1 MLENTKNYI
10 NLKTSK
16 IAPKKN
22 SNPPIDFVLI
32 GCGVMS
38 ATLGIYLKLL
48 EPSWI
53 IHAYERLDKVGQESS
68 HGWNNAGTGHSAF
81 CELNYTS
88 IQKNGKVDIS
98 KAISVNESFEIS
110 KQLWAYLV
118 KKEILKN
125 PNTFINTVPHISF
138 VWGENNIK
146 FLKSRFH
153 ALKNNVLFKGM
164 LYSEDYNTIK
174 KWAPLVMYKRNLT
187 QKVAATYMSI
197 GTDVNFGEI
206 TRQIFLYLN
215 NHSNFH
221 LHVNHDVINIKQNRD
236 KTWKIHIL
244 YKDLINK
251 TKKLIYIDTK
261 YVFIGSG
268 GNALRLLQK
277 SGIQESHKYA
287 GFPVGGQ
294 FLVTKNKILTN
305 QHYAKVYG
313 KAPIGA
319 PPMSVP
325 HIDTRILDG
334 EKVLLF
340 GPFATFSSKF
350 LKNGSWTDLFCSLTY
365 KNIFPI
371 VQVGIK
377 NISLVQYLIGQLLT
391 SKKGKFITLCKYFPN
406 ANIKDWHLITAGQR
420 VQIIKNDPNQGGT
433 LQFGTEIVHSSD
445 KTLSALL
452 GASPGA
458 STSAA
463 TMLDLLKIMFKEK
476 INHNNWN
483 TKLKKMFISYKKN
496 MHNNFELT
504 AEIRNYTSKLLDL

>member
-1 MLENTKNYI
+1 MLENTKNNI
-10 NLKTSK
+10 NLKHPQITSK
-16 IAPKKN
+16 EN
-22 SNPPIDFVLI
+22 GNPPVDFVLI
-32 GCGVMS
+32 GCGIMS

-48 EPSWI
+48 EPNWN
-53 IHAYERLDKVGQESS
+53 IHAYERLNKVGQESS

-125 PNTFINTVPHISF
+125 PNTFINTIPHISF
-138 VWGENNIK
+138 VWGEKNIE

-153 ALKNNVLFKGM
+153 ALKDDVLFKGI
-164 LYSEDYNTIK
+164 LYSEDHNTIK
-174 KWAPLVMYKRNLT
+174 KWAPLIMNKRKLM

-206 TRQIFLYLN
+206 THQIFLYLN
-215 NHSNFH
+215 NYSNFH
-221 LHVNHDVINIKQNRD
+221 LYVNHDVIDIKQNQD
-236 KTWKIHIL
+236 KTWTIHVLHKNI
-244 YKDLINK
+244 INK
-251 TKKLIYIDTK
+251 TKNLIYVHTK

-268 GNALRLLQK
+268 GGALRLLQK

-294 FLVTKNKILTN
+294 FLVTKNKRLTD
-305 QHYAKVYG
+305 QHHAKVYG
-313 KAPIGA
+313 KASIGA

-350 LKNGSWTDLFCSLTY
+350 LKHGSWTDLFCSLTY
-365 KNIFPI
+365 KNITPI
-371 VQVGIK
+371 LQVGIK
-377 NISLVQYLIGQLLT
+377 NINLVQYLIGQLLT
-391 SKKGKFITLCKYFPN
+391 SKQGKFITLCKYFPN
-406 ANIKDWHLITAGQR
+406 ANIKDWHVITAGQR
-420 VQIIKNDPNQGGT
+420 VQIIKNSPHQGGV
-433 LQFGTEIVHSSD
+433 LEFGTEIIHSSD

-463 TMLDLLKIMFKEK
+463 TMLDLLSIMFKEK
-476 INHNNWN
+476 IHNDNWN
-483 TKLKKMFISYKKN
+483 IKLREMFISYKQN
-496 MHNNFELT
+496 MHDSYELT
-504 AEIRNYTSKLLDL
+504 TKIRNYTSKILGL